1 MINEKI
7 QEKVE
12 KTVVGALE
20 TEALNTNE
28 KINPPVDEAMQ
39 RDELQQPAETPEEQL
54 RTSLFDEEDIAP
66 MGEPEGVEVAGLGSV
81 LRGAAKSAKSASQK
95 VGERVRQAEENVTM
109 QSPTAKPVEEIGDTL
124 VIAPAD
130 PDDVKRINEQLG
142 GEYTTGLNMPEIL
155 RATGDFDAAEYME
168 RFKDANSQLFEQARR
183 GTIKFDDMLAMAE
196 ARGFDDIVYD
206 LTKRQP
212 GETLPPE
219 DFLAGILAHSQLMQQ
234 ARRSWTDAYKMPAG
248 PEREKAMQ
256 NALALST
263 VHAKVAS
270 NLSATSSE
278 AARTLQIAGET
289 GRRGLPEVSQ
299 ELTLFGA
306 KTAQDI
312 EYVGRHY
319 LAITDPRAQRRFAE
333 KGLAAKSMDVMSEI
347 FINSIL
353 SSPVTHMINIAG
365 NSVYQGMYSLET
377 FVAAGFGRAR
387 TAVTGSGDRMRAGE
401 GLARLEGIRNAL
413 ADSILVAGKVIA
425 TETPLTT
432 GSKIDAR
439 TRRAIGSTGNPAEIL
454 EMGRKGELGP
464 MAVNAFG
471 AMTRVPGRFLMA
483 EDEFFKGIA
492 SRAALYQEAHQRASD
507 IYRKTIDTGGTPKQ
521 AKEAAAIERANV
533 IYDPPEEIKLRAE
546 EVAKELTFQ
555 TDLKGWLGQAQGAMS
570 HPIAKLFVPFF
581 RTPVNIMKS
590 TLERSPAMLAYPGF
604 YKKIAAGGREADMAM
619 AKMAMGSAIMGTF
632 AYASFGLSGPDKS
645 MRIFG
650 AGPSDPEARAAM
662 RRQGFQPYSVNIK
675 QDDGTYKSFTYSR
688 FDPISGMI
696 SMAADYAYY
705 AQHENDQQTLDELAM
720 AMSVGVAQ
728 YLMEMPLLQGVS
740 DIQSAMMRPSP
751 AEKFD
756 AMFGLLG
763 EKATTAAISATPGI
777 GSASRAASRVEDPT
791 LRSTMLPEKGMFGE
805 DPTQLPAALRGFYT
819 ALQKAKA
826 GNPMFNQDLPPRL
839 NEWGEEIKVGKG
851 VWWEFFSPIRVQD
864 TKHSAVD
871 AEMVALG
878 DGIPRTP
885 RKIDGVLLNAEQRN
899 KWIKMT
905 NQMDQFG
912 RMPSNPKYDSSSTL
926 LVDLERLILTPEYQE
941 QPTQDDKLKIIKNAM
956 SARRSA
962 ARKML
967 LEQDAALRFKVD
979 SAK

>member
-1 MINEKI
+1 MINDKI

-20 TEALNTNE
+20 AEALNTNDQ
-28 KINPPVDEAMQ
+28 INPPIDNAIQQDKLV
-39 RDELQQPAETPEEQL
+39 QPAESPEEEL
-54 RTSLFDEEDIAP
+54 VGSLFDEEDIAP
-66 MGEPEGVEVAGLGSV
+66 MPDPEAEPVQVAGLGSV
-81 LRGAAKSAKSASQK
+81 LRGAARQ
-95 VGERVRQAEENVTM
+95 VGKRVTEAEERVAM
-109 QSPTAKPVEEIGDTL
+109 QSPNVQAVEEVGDTL

-130 PDDVKRINEQLG
+130 PDDVKRLNEQLG

-155 RATGDFDAAEYME
+155 RTTGDFDAAEYME
-168 RFKDANSQLFEQARR
+168 RFKDANSELFEQARR

-219 DFLAGILAHSQLMQQ
+219 DFLAGILAHTQLMKQ
-234 ARRSWTDAYKMPAG
+234 ARRSWTDAYEMAPG
-248 PEREKAMQ
+248 PERDKAMQ
-256 NALALST
+256 NALAIST
-263 VHAKVAS
+263 VHGKVAS

-289 GRRGLPEVSQ
+289 GRRGLPQVSQ

-306 KTAQDI
+306 KSAQDI

-333 KGLAAKSMDVMSEI
+333 KGLVSKSMDVMSEI

-353 SSPVTHMINIAG
+353 SSPVTHLINISG
-365 NSVYQGMYSLET
+365 NTAYQGMYSLET

-387 TAVTGSGDRMRAGE
+387 SAVTGSGDRIRATE
-401 GLARLEGIRNAL
+401 GLARLEGIRHAL
-413 ADSILVAGKVIA
+413 ADSILVAGKVLA

-439 TRRAIGSTGNPAEIL
+439 TRRAIGSTGNPKEIL

-492 SRAALYQEAHQRASD
+492 NRAALYQEAQQRASD
-507 IYRKTIDTGGTPKQ
+507 IYRKTIETGGTVEDAKQ
-521 AKEAAAIERANV
+521 AAALERAN
-533 IYDPPEEIKLRAE
+533 IINDPPDDIRVKAE
-546 EVAKELTFQ
+546 KTAKELTFQ
-555 TDLKGWLGQAQGAMS
+555 TDLEGWLGQAQGAMS

-619 AKMAMGSAIMGTF
+619 AKMSMGSAIMGTF
-632 AYASFGLSGPDKS
+632 AYSAFGLNGPDEN

-662 RRQGFQPYSVNIK
+662 RRQGFQPYSINIK
-675 QDDGTYKSFTYSR
+675 QEDGTYKSFTYSR
-688 FDPISGMI
+688 FDPISGMLA
-696 SMAADYAYY
+696 MAADFSYY
-705 AQHENDQQTLDELAM
+705 AQYENDQQTLDQLAM

-740 DIQSAMMRPSP
+740 DIQGAMMRPSP
-751 AEKFD
+751 AEKFE
-756 AMFGLLG
+756 AMFELLG
-763 EKATTAAISATPGI
+763 EKVTTAAISATPGV

-791 LRSTMLPEKGMFGE
+791 LRSTMMPEEGMFGE
-805 DPTQLPAALRGFYT
+805 DPTQLPAAFRGFYT
-819 ALQKAKA
+819 ALQKARA
-826 GNPMFNQDLPPRL
+826 GNPLFNQDLPPRL
-839 NEWGEEIKVGKG
+839 NEWGEEIKVGEG
-851 VWWEFFSPIRVQD
+851 VWWEFFSPVRVQD
-864 TKHSAVD
+864 TKYSAID
-871 AEMVALG
+871 KEMVALG

-899 KWIKMT
+899 KWITMT

-926 LVDLERLILTPEYQE
+926 LVELERLILTPEYQE
-941 QPTQDDKLKIIKNAM
+941 QPTQDDKLKLIKNAM

-967 LEQDAALRFKVD
+967 LEQDAALRLKVN
-979 SAK
+979 SVE